1 MAPVHAPAK
10 VLVTGANGFV
20 AMWTVRTLLEH
31 GYSVRATVR
40 SAQKG
45 EYLKK
50 YFEKYGD
57 KFELVEVKDIAALG
71 AFDEAIKGIYIVAH
85 TVRISSVREYEECSL
100 TIQ

>member
-1 MAPVHAPAK
+1 MTTIAPQSK

-20 AMWTVRTLLEH
+20 AMWTVRTLLERV
-31 GYSVRATVR
+31 YSVRATVR

-57 KFELVEVKDIAALG
+57 KFELA
-71 AFDEAIKGIYIVAH
+71 IVADI
-85 TVRISSVREYEECSL
+85 TQV
-100 TIQ
+100 